1 MYCKECI
8 YTNFWNDASLGINI
22 IAKWD
27 VVSFCQMPLEI
38 TTNRNNNKI
47 ATISSIYAFIGSHVL
62 SECQIVLYL
71 HKKFSSDEGKK
82 KASDEGNVST
92 HFKRSPVINASVYSV
107 YRETI
112 KASNLIVHNE

>member
-1 MYCKECI
+1 
-8 YTNFWNDASLGINI
+8 
-22 IAKWD
+22 
-27 VVSFCQMPLEI
+27 MPLEI